1 MDKIKKAPILTD
13 FEITEKM
20 IEANP
25 FLDLRTPTQR
35 RFIAELQRDADHLC
49 YKSQFEKCLDSHGE
63 EIAKL
68 VALNAVTPHKCADE
82 IIAALKAVVNKKK
95 GGIEW
100 K

>member
-1 MDKIKKAPILTD
+1 MDKIKKALILTD

-20 IEANP
+20 IEANS

-49 YKSQFEKCLDSHGE
+49 YKSQFEEFLDSHSE

-68 VALNAVTPHKCADE
+68 VALNAVTPHKCADK
-82 IIAALKAVVNKKK
+82 IIAALKAATEDK
-95 GGIEW
+95 GYS